1 MRELEDSAASTATAA
16 VQLPILPLDGKVL
29 FPRTYLRLAITS
41 ASALQL
47 LKDLVWEVRSPKTAR
62 RGGSSTGN
70 GDASASLSLAIFTR
84 RSSDGDGDAQQA
96 LATTAEAKD
105 AVYHV
110 GTVARVVQL
119 TRMQGG
125 ATGLSVLV
133 QGLYRVQLQDV
144 AQTRPYL
151 VGTVQKLL
159 APPLPLKSR
168 ADGKVEKDAS
178 LTLEQLALRLKQLTQ
193 EYLETAK
200 SSPLLRRS
208 NGLVDAIG
216 NSSAGELADVVV
228 SYLNVG
234 AAEKQDVLEAVSVYQ
249 RCERAVV
256 LLEQETEKARLQ
268 RKIQSEVQG
277 KLEGT
282 RKEFLLRQQLEA
294 IKKELGEVGDDGAGG
309 DNAGEIKLL
318 EDRLNALT
326 LEPKAAK
333 VAQRELR
340 RLKGMTAMQPEFGIL
355 HNYLEFFSELP
366 WNAATADSL
375 LVERV
380 RQQLDADHYGL
391 DKVKKRITEYIAV
404 RSLKRDMRGPILCLV
419 GPPGVG
425 KTSLGRSIAAA
436 TNRKFERVALGGV
449 HDESEIRGHRKT
461 YVGAMPGCVL
471 NALRHAETNNPVL
484 LLDEVDKLGKDFRGD
499 PASALL
505 EVLDP
510 HQNNTFTDHYL
521 NVPFDLS
528 HVLFLATANSL
539 DTIPAPLLDRM
550 EVIELSGYSVEQKVE
565 IARRYLLPQQIE
577 ANGLREEMVRV
588 SDDALRFLIMRYTR
602 EAGVRDL
609 ERQVGALC
617 RYVAVDVVRELDE
630 AKQQQQKTGGNKKD
644 ETDAD
649 LVAAFDPIFIDK
661 KMVHAILGH
670 ELVFNE
676 VALRSSVP
684 GVATGMS
691 WSTAGGSILF
701 VEASCTRH
709 SPDELSTATS
719 ATLSHSAPTLQL
731 TGKLGDVMKESAQL
745 ALSWLRVNAHLIELP
760 PLPATSATGEA
771 SGPSVISLD
780 GISGVHV
787 HFPEGAI
794 PKDGPSA
801 GGAIVCA
808 LLSVIS
814 GIPVPV
820 DISMTGEITLRGV
833 ILPVGGIREKVLAAI
848 RAGIKRVIL
857 PRGNKSE
864 AEELREEFAGVT
876 TSQLRERDAHKP
888 RVQLLFVSDL
898 RELVQLV
905 FRMKVREDSRVRRVD
920 GSSAATSGGLDFTSD
935 PVLLSML

>member
-1 MRELEDSAASTATAA
+1 MEDGATSTATAA
-16 VQLPILPLDGKVL
+16 LQLPILPLDGKVL

-47 LKDLVWEVRSPKTAR
+47 LKDLVWEVRAPKTPKRNA
-62 RGGSSTGN
+62 GG
-70 GDASASLSLAIFTR
+70 DSASLTLAIFTR
-84 RSSDGDGDAQQA
+84 RGSAEGDAEA
-96 LATTAEAKD
+96 ARVLPTTAEAKD
-105 AVYHV
+105 AVYGV

-125 ATGLSVLV
+125 VAGLSVLV
-133 QGLYRVQLQDV
+133 QGLHRVQLQDV

-151 VGTVQKLL
+151 VGSVQRLE
-159 APPLPLKSR
+159 PPEPAKG
-168 ADGKVEKDAS
+168 AKTEE
-178 LTLEQLALRLKQLTQ
+178 TQQLALRLKHLTQ

-200 SSPLLRRS
+200 SAPLLRRS

-234 AAEKQDVLEAVSVYQ
+234 VEEKQQVLEAVPVAP
-249 RCERAVV
+249 RCERAVA
-256 LLEQETEKARLQ
+256 LLEQETEKAQLQ
-268 RKIQSEVQG
+268 RKIQSEVQD

-294 IKKELGEVGDDGAGG
+294 IKKELGEAGDDGAGA
-309 DNAGEIKLL
+309 DNASEMKLL

-326 LEPKAAK
+326 LEPKASK

-340 RLKGMTAMQPEFGIL
+340 RLKGMTAMQPEYGIL

-366 WNAATADSL
+366 WNTSTPDSL

-380 RQQLDADHYGL
+380 RKQLDADHYGL

-425 KTSLGRSIAAA
+425 KTSLGRSIATA

-461 YVGAMPGCVL
+461 YVGAMPGCIL
-471 NALRHAETNNPVL
+471 NALRHAETDNPVL

-528 HVLFLATANSL
+528 RTLFLATANSL
-539 DTIPAPLLDRM
+539 DTIPGPLLDRM

-577 ANGLREEMVRV
+577 ANGLRKDMVRI
-588 SDDALRFLIMRYTR
+588 SDEALRYLIMRYTR

-630 AKQQQQKTGGNKKD
+630 DDQKQTQKDGNSSD
-644 ETDAD
+644 RLAS
-649 LVAAFDPIFIDK
+649 FDPIFIDK
-661 KMVHAILGH
+661 KMIRSILGH

-709 SPDELSTATS
+709 VPSNKAIASSTS
-719 ATLSHSAPTLQL
+719 ALAYAAPTLQL

-745 ALSWLRVNAHLIELP
+745 ALSWLLVHAHLIELP
-760 PLPATSATGEA
+760 REEGTAADAGEL
-771 SGPSVISLD
+771 SGPNALSLD
-780 GISGVHV
+780 GISSVHV

-808 LLSVIS
+808 LLSVMS
-814 GIPVPV
+814 GVPVPV
-820 DISMTGEITLRGV
+820 DIAMTGEITLRGV
-833 ILPVGGIREKVLAAI
+833 ILPVGGVREKVLAAI

-864 AEELREEFAGVT
+864 AEELRKEFAGVT
-876 TSQLRERDAHKP
+876 TGNSRERDNRKD

-898 RELVQLV
+898 RELIQLV
-905 FRMKVREDSRVRRVD
+905 FHMKMREDAGVRRLRGNSSRGGVD
-920 GSSAATSGGLDFTSD
+920 YTSD